1 VVILLDAY
9 AALALLRD
17 EPAAELVQGM
27 VERDEEATLTLMGV
41 AEVLD
46 RLVRLSGISERD
58 ATLNLERLGLSEPP
72 ALDAT
77 LATSAGLLRARYYQR
92 RTRSLS
98 LADCVAAETA
108 RRHGASLA
116 TADGPLLDTCTD
128 EGIAVIALPDSN
140 GRVWTRL

>member
-1 VVILLDAY
+1 MIILDAY
-9 AALALLRD
+9 AALAWLRA
-17 EPAAELVQGM
+17 ESAAPQVRALFQDG
-27 VERDEEATLTLMGV
+27 EEAALTVLGV

-58 ATLNLERLGLSEPP
+58 ATLNLEQLGLADPP

-108 RRHGASLA
+108 RRHGASVA
-116 TADGPLLDTCTD
+116 TADGPLLDTCAD
-128 EGIAVIALPDSN
+128 EGIEVIALPDSE
-140 GRVWTRL
+140 GRVWARS

>member
-1 VVILLDAY
+1 MIILDAS
-9 AALALLRD
+9 AVLAWILA
-17 EPAAELVQGM
+17 EPAAPQVRRLIRGSEG
-27 VERDEEATLTLMGV
+27 AALTLLGV

-46 RLVRLSGISERD
+46 RLVRRTSLSERD
-58 ATLNLERLGLSEPP
+58 ATLSLEQLPLAEPP
-72 ALDAT
+72 VLDAT

-128 EGIAVIALPDSN
+128 EGIEVIALPDSE
-140 GRVWTRL
+140 GRVWTRS